1 MEKLAMNVKEMSEL
15 LGISRPRAYDLT
27 EIKGFPVIR
36 IGKRKIIPIEAF
48 HDWLKENA
56 GKVAL

>member
-1 MEKLAMNVKEMSEL
+1 MEKLAMNVKEMAEL
-15 LGISRPRAYDLT
+15 LGISKPKAYDLT

-36 IGKRKIIPIEAF
+36 LGKRKIIPVESF
-48 HDWLKENA
+48 HAWLKENA